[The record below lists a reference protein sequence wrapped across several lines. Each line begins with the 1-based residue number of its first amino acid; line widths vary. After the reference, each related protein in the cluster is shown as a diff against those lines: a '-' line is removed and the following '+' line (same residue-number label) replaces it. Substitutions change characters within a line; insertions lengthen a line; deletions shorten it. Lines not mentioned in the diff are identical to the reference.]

1 VPQTFRPPRTQR
13 LYDVCVIGS
22 QLGGVAAGALLARR
36 GFRVLHVDHD
46 GLGGSYQDGGWLL
59 PYAPAVVPS
68 LKAFPAASAV
78 LAELGLTADLDRHLE
93 PCRPDLQ
100 LILPRHR
107 LDLSHVAPARLAEL
121 EREWPGNGE
130 HLEAAFSEAGRL
142 FDASSPFLAGTPPL
156 PPSGLRQ
163 RWALS
168 KALRQAATARPA
180 SAAPFAGLDGHPL
193 AGALSAFAR
202 FLHYLEGDAPP
213 LGLTRLLGA
222 AARGTW
228 RLPGGHEGLR
238 EILRRRIAES
248 RGELLGAEGA
258 PAIAESLEVEQGRVA
273 SVRLED
279 SDDVFAARAFVSAT
293 DAPALR
299 RLIPGGGE
307 KLAALLDRVRPARQ
321 LLAVNLVVKA
331 AALPPP
337 LGETSLCLG
346 VQDPEIGPALLV
358 QVLPARRGA
367 RTGPAEPAA
376 EERVICA
383 AAFVS
388 ARSRDK
394 GRDHLAGLAA
404 RVRAALDDAIPFLGS
419 QTVHE
424 SVPLLAAPSERRGSR
439 LMAHPLYEVQLPQT
453 LGVTGL
459 PTRSPIKNLFFA
471 GREVVPG
478 LGIEGEFHAALQA
491 AARVQEML
499 GKKDLLR

>member
-1 VPQTFRPPRTQR
+1 MAQTFKPPRTQR

-36 GFRVLHVDHD
+36 GYRVLHVDHD
-46 GLGGSYQDGGWLL
+46 GLGGSYEDGGWLL

-78 LAELGLTADLDRHLE
+78 LAEVGLTSDLDRHLE

-107 LDLSHVAPARLAEL
+107 LDLSHEAPARLAEL
-121 EREWPGNGE
+121 EREWPGSGE
-130 HLEAAFSEAGRL
+130 RLEAAFSEAAGL

-168 KALRQAATARPA
+168 KALRQAAARP
-180 SAAPFAGLDGHPL
+180 STAPFAALDGHPL

-222 AARGTW
+222 ASRGTW
-228 RLPGGHEGLR
+228 RVAGGHEGLR

-258 PAIAESLEVEQGRVA
+258 PAIADSLEVEHGRVA
-273 SVRLED
+273 SLRLED

-321 LLAVNLVVKA
+321 LLAINLVVKS

-337 LGETSLCLG
+337 LGETALCLG
-346 VQDPEIGPALLV
+346 VQDPEIAPALLV

-367 RTGPAEPAA
+367 RAGATEPSAG
-376 EERVICA
+376 ERVVCA

-394 GRDHLAGLAA
+394 GRDHVADLAA
-404 RVRAALDDAIPFLGS
+404 RVRAALDDTIPFLGS
-419 QTVHE
+419 HTVHE

-439 LMAHPLYEVQLPQT
+439 LMAHPLYQVELPQT

-491 AARVQEML
+491 AAQVQAML

>member
-1 VPQTFRPPRTQR
+1 MAQTFKPPRTQR

-22 QLGGVAAGALLARR
+22 QLGGVAAGALLSRR
-36 GFRVLHVDHD
+36 GYRVLHVDHD
-46 GLGGSYQDGGWLL
+46 GLGGNYEDGGWLL

-68 LKAFPAASAV
+68 LRAFPAASAV
-78 LAELGLTADLDRHLE
+78 LAEVGLTSDLDRHLE

-107 LDLSHVAPARLAEL
+107 LDLSHEAPARLAEL
-121 EREWPGNGE
+121 EREWPGSGE
-130 HLEAAFSEAGRL
+130 RLEAAFSEAAGL

-168 KALRQAATARPA
+168 KALRQAAVRS

-193 AGALSAFAR
+193 AEALAAFAR
-202 FLHYLEGDAPP
+202 FLNYQEGDAPP

-222 AARGTW
+222 ASRGTW
-228 RLPGGHEGLR
+228 RVAGGHEGLR

-258 PAIAESLEVEQGRVA
+258 PAIAESLEFEHGRVA
-273 SVRLED
+273 SLRVED

-321 LLAVNLVVKA
+321 LLAVNLVVRA

-337 LGETSLCLG
+337 LGETVLCLG
-346 VQDPEIGPALLV
+346 VQDPEIAPALLM
-358 QVLPARRGA
+358 QVLPGRRSARA
-367 RTGPAEPAA
+367 GPSEPSAG
-376 EERVICA
+376 ERVVCA

-394 GRDHLAGLAA
+394 GRDHVADLAG
-404 RVRAALDDAIPFLGS
+404 RVRAALDDAIPFLGAH
-419 QTVHE
+419 TVHE

-439 LMAHPLYEVQLPQT
+439 LMAHPLYQVDLPQT

-471 GREVVPG
+471 GREVLPG

-491 AARVQEML
+491 AARVQQFL
-499 GKKDLLR
+499 GKKETLR